1 MITLHNWIYTHAP
14 AWSAE
19 RWAYAGLVLSLL
31 GVLYRFFGQRLKP
44 RLGSAG
50 NLIDKGALAI
60 DFAEA
65 EVRNLRNRARAGE
78 QPR

>member
-14 AWSAE
+14 AWDSE
-19 RWAYAGLVLSLL
+19 RWAYAVLALSLL

-44 RLGSAG
+44 RLGAAG
-50 NLIDKGALAI
+50 DLVDKGAIAL

-65 EVRNLRNRARAGE
+65 EARNLRNRAKAQE
-78 QPR
+78 TK